1 VKIYISADIE
11 GVTGTTEWDET
22 EKGTAAYAEFREQ
35 MTAEVAAACEGAFN
49 AGATEIWVKD
59 AHDSA
64 RNLLAAK
71 LPPEVNLIRGWL
83 GHPFSMVGGL
93 DETFQA
99 VMMIGYHAPAASD
112 ANPLAHTMN
121 RGITHLKINGE
132 LASEFLLHAYAAS
145 LKHVPVVFVSG
156 DAGLCRHV
164 QSFNPHIGTCAV
176 KEGVGN
182 ATFNIHPLRAVQA
195 IREGAQ
201 QALTGD
207 LSRCLVPL
215 PEHFHVEVCFRNHA
229 SAYRAAFF
237 PGVRAEGP
245 HTVSFDTVDYFEVAR
260 TLMFVLRS

>member
-11 GVTGTTEWDET
+11 GVTGTTDWDET
-22 EKGTAAYAEFREQ
+22 EKGEPAYAEFREQ
-35 MTAEVAAACEGAFN
+35 MTAEVAAACEGALD

-64 RNLLAAK
+64 RNLIAAK
-71 LPPEVNLIRGWL
+71 LPQEAKLIRGWA
-83 GHPFSMVGGL
+83 GHPLSMVTGL

-121 RGITHLKINGE
+121 RGITHIKINE
-132 LASEFLLHAYAAS
+132 QLASEFLLHTYAAS
-145 LKHVPVVFVSG
+145 LNHVPVAFVSG

-164 QSFNPHIGTCAV
+164 QTFNPHIGTCVV

-182 ATFNIHPLRAVQA
+182 STINIHPTRAIQA

-201 QALTGD
+201 QALAGD
-207 LSRCLVPL
+207 LSRCLIPL
-215 PEHFHVEVCFRNHA
+215 PEHFHVEICYRNHA
-229 SAYRAAFF
+229 NAYRAAFF
-237 PGVRAEGP
+237 PGVKAEGT
-245 HTVSFDTVDYFEVAR
+245 HTVIFDTADYFDVLR
-260 TLMFVLRS
+260 TFMFVLR

>member
-1 VKIYISADIE
+1 MKIYISADIE
-11 GVTGTTEWDET
+11 GVTGTTSWDET
-22 EKGTAAYAEFREQ
+22 EKGEAAYAEFREQ
-35 MTAEVAAACEGAFN
+35 MTAEVAAACEGALN

-64 RNLLAAK
+64 RNLIAAK
-71 LPPEVNLIRGWL
+71 LPQEVKLIRGWSR
-83 GHPFSMVGGL
+83 HPFSMVGGL

-99 VMMIGYHAPAASD
+99 MMMIGYHAPAASD

-121 RGITHLKINGE
+121 RGITYLKINKH

-176 KEGVGN
+176 KEGVGDSTIN
-182 ATFNIHPLRAVQA
+182 LHPLRAIQA

-201 QALTGD
+201 QAFARD
-207 LSRCLVPL
+207 LSRCLIPL
-215 PEHFHVEVCFRNHA
+215 PEHFHVEIRYRDHVM
-229 SAYRAAFF
+229 AYRAAFF

-245 HTVSFDTVDYFEVAR
+245 HTVSFDTADYFEVLRA
-260 TLMFVLRS
+260 LMFILR